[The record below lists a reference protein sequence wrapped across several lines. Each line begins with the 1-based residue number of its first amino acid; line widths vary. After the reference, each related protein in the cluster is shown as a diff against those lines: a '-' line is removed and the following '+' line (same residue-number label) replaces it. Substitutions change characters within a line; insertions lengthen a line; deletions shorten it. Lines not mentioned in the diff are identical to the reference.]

1 MKPLWVDQ
9 SKPAMGLA
17 ALLYIS
23 LPNFPN
29 AIFMAIALFDCYW

>member
-17 ALLYIS
+17 ALL
-23 LPNFPN
+23 F
-29 AIFMAIALFDCYW
+29 ALFLGMLVVPLRSAHPCLV